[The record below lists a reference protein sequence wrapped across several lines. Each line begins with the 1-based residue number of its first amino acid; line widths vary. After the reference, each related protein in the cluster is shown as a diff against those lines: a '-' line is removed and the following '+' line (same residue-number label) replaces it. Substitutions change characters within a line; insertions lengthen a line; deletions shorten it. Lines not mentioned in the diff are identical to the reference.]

1 MIYESL
7 SITLYYINDISIFF
21 NKRND
26 TIIKSIYEGCIF
38 EKKEII
44 KKAVSI
50 SEKAQFSQNG
60 GNGNVSRCQ
69 EKVS

>member
-1 MIYESL
+1 MIFQFFLINETIRL
-7 SITLYYINDISIFF
+7 SNRYMRGVYL
-21 NKRND
+21 K
-26 TIIKSIYEGCIF
+26 
-38 EKKEII
+38 KKEII